1 MEGVEEE
8 DGQGHGVNLKIASVL
23 QNLAASTSLTSV
35 DHIEQHLLKEPSQ
48 DSGFGHQ
55 AWEDGAGII
64 ICLKILEQVV
74 VACCPDFDLEVDH
87 FFRLF
92 TAALMN
98 SRVVQRSCR
107 LSGWWH
113 QLRYQTLL
121 YG

>member
-1 MEGVEEE
+1 MRGVEEE
-8 DGQGHGVNLKIASVL
+8 EGDGVSLKIASVL
-23 QNLAASTSLTSV
+23 KNLAASPSLTSV

-48 DSGFGHQ
+48 DSEFGHQ

-74 VACCPDFDLEVDH
+74 VACCQDFDLQVDNY
-87 FFRLF
+87 FRLF

-113 QLRYQTLL
+113 QLRYHTLL

>member
-1 MEGVEEE
+1 MRGVEEE
-8 DGQGHGVNLKIASVL
+8 EDGDGVVGLKIASVL
-23 QNLAASTSLTSV
+23 KNLAASPSLTSV

-48 DSGFGHQ
+48 DSEFGYQ

-74 VACCPDFDLEVDH
+74 VAGCQDFDPEVYH

-98 SRVVQRSCR
+98 SRVVRRCYR
-107 LSGWWH
+107 PSGWWK
-113 QLRYQTLL
+113 QYLVIWL
-121 YG
+121 G

>member
-8 DGQGHGVNLKIASVL
+8 DGDGVSLKIASVL
-23 QNLAASTSLTSV
+23 KNLAASTSLTSV

-48 DSGFGHQ
+48 DSGFGYQ

-74 VACCPDFDLEVDH
+74 VARCQDFDLQVDNY
-87 FFRLF
+87 FRLF

>member
-8 DGQGHGVNLKIASVL
+8 DGDGVNLKIASVL
-23 QNLAASTSLTSV
+23 KNLAASTSLTSV

-48 DSGFGHQ
+48 DSGFGYQ

-74 VACCPDFDLEVDH
+74 VAGCPEFDLEVYH

-107 LSGWWH
+107 LSGWSH